1 MRETTGLAGGSAG
14 GNGGGANGCGRR
26 CSILLL
32 GRAGGCASSG
42 SPSASLKRRMEIS
55 GSASGARDGSVR
67 KLSPVLAAPCSLRKL
82 SPLLAAPCSCLRAS
96 RSAADFLMSQ
106 LMKLINAISSRMTS
120 CSICASVV
128 RHQWPCP
135 GFSVPAM
142 DSRMPVSDCMFF
154 ILR

>member
-1 MRETTGLAGGSAG
+1 MCETTGLAGGSAG
-14 GNGGGANGCGRR
+14 GNGGGGNGRGTR
-26 CSILLL
+26 CSILL

-82 SPLLAAPCSCLRAS
+82 SPALAAPCSRLRAS
-96 RSAADFLMSQ
+96 RSWEDFLTSQ

-142 DSRMPVSDCMFF
+142 DSRIPVSDCMFF